1 MEGLDR
7 MSNFEETT
15 GFHPTEINIDDDEF
29 KKQQATNFSG

>member
-7 MSNFEETT
+7 MSSFEETT
-15 GFHPTEINIDDDEF
+15 GFHPKGIKIDDDEF